1 MDTKRTKMINHP
13 RSRPGHC
20 LDTGHVRGCDPD
32 TELARTMA
40 TLLVMAEQD
49 APGNFHDLIQ
59 NQK

>member
-1 MDTKRTKMINHP
+1 MINHQ